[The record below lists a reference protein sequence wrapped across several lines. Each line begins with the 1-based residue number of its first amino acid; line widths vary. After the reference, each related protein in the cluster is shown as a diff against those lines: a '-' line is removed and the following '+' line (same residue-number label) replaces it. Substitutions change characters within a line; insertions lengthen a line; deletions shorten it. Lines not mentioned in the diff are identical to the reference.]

1 MTETKGTAV
10 SATTEVV
17 AVKRGRKPGQLIW
30 THDKMM
36 ERITLRVN
44 MIDTAKLE
52 WLNNTYGPEL
62 SPLQV
67 MILANHSKA
76 NEFWTAS
83 DEFKAVTAKT
93 AELKAEADAAKA
105 AADLKSA
112 TSAVTVETLMAAL
125 TPDQIA
131 AIIAA
136 ATAAK

>member
-10 SATTEVV
+10 SNATEVV

-30 THDKMM
+30 THEKVM
-36 ERITLRVN
+36 ERITIRVN
-44 MIDTAKLE
+44 MIDTAKLA
-52 WLNNTYGPEL
+52 WLESVYGLDLKPV
-62 SPLQV
+62 QI
-67 MILANHSKA
+67 MILANHSKV
-76 NEFWTAS
+76 NEMWTAS
-83 DEFKAVTAKT
+83 DEYKAVMARS

-105 AADLKSA
+105 AAELKSA
-112 TSAVTVETLMAAL
+112 TSSVTVETLMAAL